1 MSNNITLNLNIIEAR
16 DLLAHDSNG
25 FSDPYVLI
33 TDQPGL
39 YNIPKKGLKTHTL
52 KKTLNP
58 VWNQT
63 FTIVCNPKKIPDIK
77 FQVYD
82 YNFITKDVV
91 IGEGSINLEWLCG
104 TKIKFHEE
112 WIKLSLMK
120 KDKKTK
126 EYNKIT
132 KGEIHISITLPPEE
146 LTKPNQSIRTDYP
159 LNPGNWIPILEP
171 IVNVGLGWD
180 FTGGETFDLDA
191 SVTGF
196 DSNFNPIE
204 SIYYGHLTGLNRS
217 VLHHGDNLTGEG
229 EGDDEVITI
238 GLDRVPNNITSL
250 AVTVNSYKGN
260 SIIKA
265 KSGFI
270 RLYTNSTGIGKYILS
285 RSKDCIGLLLGLFER
300 DISKL
305 DRWFF
310 RVMVDPIE
318 GNQVTK
324 SYSSMKELLIA
335 YNKNFIDEAVN
346 KYIPLHPLPYEML
359 FKTDIWIPIDMQKTY
374 IGLGWD
380 FQKGEV
386 YDLDASLIVF
396 DMNNQIMEII
406 YHKNIKSK
414 DGNIYH
420 YGDNKTGRGDGDD
433 EMICVDFPHLNNNI
447 SSMAV
452 VVNSFKGNN
461 LTGIR
466 GGFIRLFYDTRPI
479 GCYLLNEGRECTGL
493 LLGLFRKDLNS
504 GFWFFQVMIEN
515 INGIDANE
523 SVPDVINLLNNY
535 MLKMSMMS
543 SNNNNNYNDVQNNM
557 NNNNNL
563 NTLNTLNNPNTLN
576 NSNTLNNNVSIMN
589 PNNLNNSN
597 TLNNNI
603 SMMNPNNLNNSNTLN
618 NNINNNISIMNPNN
632 LNYSNTLNNNNIN
645 NNINMM
651 NPNNNQINY
660 NRTLNPIPNNNNNN
674 MINNLNPSNTINVTN
689 NNLINQMN
697 NVDLNTD
704 LPTQNE
710 I

>member
-63 FTIVCNPKKIPDIK
+63 FTITCNPKTIPNIK

-91 IGEGSINLEWLCG
+91 IGEGSINLEWMCG
-104 TKIKFHEE
+104 NKIKFHEE

-126 EYNKIT
+126 EYKKII
-132 KGEIHISITLPPEE
+132 KGEIHISITLPLEP
-146 LTKPNQSIRTDYP
+146 LTAPNQKIRTDYE
-159 LNPGNWIPILEP
+159 LIPGNWIPILEP

-196 DSNFNPIE
+196 DNNFNPIE
-204 SIYYGHLTGLNRS
+204 SIYYSHLTGLNNS

-238 GLDRVPNNITSL
+238 GLDRVPRNVTSL
-250 AVTVNSYKGN
+250 AVTVNSYSEN

-270 RLYTNSTGIGKYILS
+270 RLYTNSNGIGKYTLS

-300 DISKL
+300 DISNL
-305 DRWFF
+305 DRWYF

-318 GNQVTK
+318 GYQVTQ
-324 SYSSMKELLIA
+324 SYESMKMLLKS

-346 KYIPLHPLPYEML
+346 KYIPLHPLPYEIV
-359 FKTDIWIPIDMQKTY
+359 FKTDIWIPIENQYTFV
-374 IGLGWD
+374 GLGWD
-380 FQKGEV
+380 FQRGMV

-396 DMNNQIMEII
+396 DMNNQIMEVI
-406 YHKNIKSK
+406 YHKNVKSQ
-414 DGNIYH
+414 DGNIFH
-420 YGDNKTGRGDGDD
+420 YGDNKTGRGEGDD
-433 EMICVDFPHLNNNI
+433 EIISINFPHLNNNV

-466 GGFIRLFYDTRPI
+466 GGFIRLFYEKGPI

-515 INGIDANE
+515 INGIDANQ
-523 SVPDVINLLNNY
+523 SIPDVINLLNNY

-543 SNNNNNYNDVQNNM
+543 SNNNNNYNDVKNNM

-563 NTLNTLNNPNTLN
+563 NTLNTLNNSNTLNNPNTLN
-576 NSNTLNNNVSIMN
+576 NNISIMN

-603 SMMNPNNLNNSNTLN
+603 SMMNPNNLNYSNTLN
-618 NNINNNISIMNPNN
+618 NNINNNM
-632 LNYSNTLNNNNIN
+632 
-645 NNINMM
+645 NMM

-660 NRTLNPIPNNNNNN
+660 NRTLNPIPNNNN

-710 I
+710 IK

>member
-63 FTIVCNPKKIPDIK
+63 FSITCNPKTIPNIK

-91 IGEGSINLEWLCG
+91 IGEGSINLEWMCG
-104 TKIKFHEE
+104 NKIKFHEE

-126 EYNKIT
+126 EYKKII
-132 KGEIHISITLPPEE
+132 KGEIHISITLPLEP
-146 LTKPNQSIRTDYP
+146 LTAPNQKIRTDYE
-159 LNPGNWIPILEP
+159 LIPGNWIPILEP

-196 DSNFNPIE
+196 DNNFNPIE
-204 SIYYGHLTGLNRS
+204 SIYYGRLTGLNNS

-238 GLDRVPNNITSL
+238 GLDRVPRNVTSL
-250 AVTVNSYKGN
+250 AVTVNSYKEN
-260 SIIKA
+260 SIINA

-270 RLYTNSTGIGKYILS
+270 RLYTNSNGIGKYTLS

-300 DISKL
+300 DISNL
-305 DRWFF
+305 DRWYF

-318 GNQVTK
+318 GNQVIK
-324 SYSSMKELLIA
+324 SYDSMKELLVS

-346 KYIPLHPLPYEML
+346 KYIPLHPLPYEIV
-359 FKTDIWIPIDMQKTY
+359 FKTDIWIPIENQYTFV
-374 IGLGWD
+374 GLGWD
-380 FQKGEV
+380 FQRGMV

-396 DMNNQIMEII
+396 DMNNQIMEVI
-406 YHKNIKSK
+406 YHKNVKSQ
-414 DGNIYH
+414 DGNIFH
-420 YGDNKTGRGDGDD
+420 YGDNKTGRGEGDD
-433 EMICVDFPHLNNNI
+433 EIISINFPHLNNNV

-466 GGFIRLFYDTRPI
+466 GGFIRLFYEKGPI

-515 INGIDANE
+515 INGIDANQ
-523 SVPDVINLLNNY
+523 SIPDVINLLNNY

-543 SNNNNNYNDVQNNM
+543 SSNNNNVQNNINNNNNLNYSNTM
-557 NNNNNL
+557 NNNNNNNNNMMMNPNNNLNYANTMNNNNNNINNMMMNPNNNLNNTNTLNNNISNINNNDVNMMNPNNQLNYNKTLDINPNNNNNITNNL
-563 NTLNTLNNPNTLN
+563 NTLNTI
-576 NSNTLNNNVSIMN
+576 NVS
-589 PNNLNNSN
+589 
-597 TLNNNI
+597 NNNI
-603 SMMNPNNLNNSNTLN
+603 
-618 NNINNNISIMNPNN
+618 
-632 LNYSNTLNNNNIN
+632 
-645 NNINMM
+645 
-651 NPNNNQINY
+651 
-660 NRTLNPIPNNNNNN
+660 
-674 MINNLNPSNTINVTN
+674 
-689 NNLINQMN
+689 INQMN
-697 NVDLNTD
+697 NNLNTD

>member
-63 FTIVCNPKKIPDIK
+63 FSITCNPKTIPNIK

-91 IGEGSINLEWLCG
+91 IGEGSINLEWMCG
-104 TKIKFHEE
+104 NKIKFHEE

-126 EYNKIT
+126 EYKKII
-132 KGEIHISITLPPEE
+132 KGEIHISITLPLEP
-146 LTKPNQSIRTDYP
+146 LTAPNQKIRTDYE
-159 LNPGNWIPILEP
+159 LIPGNWIPILEP

-196 DSNFNPIE
+196 DNNFNPIE
-204 SIYYGHLTGLNRS
+204 SIYYSHLTGLNNS

-238 GLDRVPNNITSL
+238 GLDRVPRNVTSL

-270 RLYTNSTGIGKYILS
+270 RLYTNSNGIGKYTLS

-300 DISKL
+300 DISNL
-305 DRWFF
+305 DRWYF

-324 SYSSMKELLIA
+324 SYESMKMLLKS

-346 KYIPLHPLPYEML
+346 KYIPLHPLPYEIV
-359 FKTDIWIPIDMQKTY
+359 FKTDIWIPIENQYTFV
-374 IGLGWD
+374 GLGWD
-380 FQKGEV
+380 FQRGMV

-396 DMNNQIMEII
+396 DMNNQIMEVI
-406 YHKNIKSK
+406 YHKNVKSQ
-414 DGNIYH
+414 DGNIFH
-420 YGDNKTGRGDGDD
+420 YGDNKTGRGEGDD
-433 EMICVDFPHLNNNI
+433 EIISINFPHLNNNV

-466 GGFIRLFYDTRPI
+466 GAFIRLFYEKGPI

-515 INGIDANE
+515 INGIDANQ
-523 SVPDVINLLNNY
+523 SIPDVINLLNNY

-543 SNNNNNYNDVQNNM
+543 SSSNNNNVQNNINNNNNLNYSNTM
-557 NNNNNL
+557 NNNNNNNNMMMNPNNNLNYANTMNNNNNNINNMMMNPNNNLNNTNTLNNNISNINNNDVNMMNPNNQLNYNKTLDINPNNNNNITNNL
-563 NTLNTLNNPNTLN
+563 NTLNTI
-576 NSNTLNNNVSIMN
+576 NVS
-589 PNNLNNSN
+589 
-597 TLNNNI
+597 NNNI
-603 SMMNPNNLNNSNTLN
+603 
-618 NNINNNISIMNPNN
+618 
-632 LNYSNTLNNNNIN
+632 
-645 NNINMM
+645 
-651 NPNNNQINY
+651 
-660 NRTLNPIPNNNNNN
+660 
-674 MINNLNPSNTINVTN
+674 
-689 NNLINQMN
+689 INQMN
-697 NVDLNTD
+697 NNLNTD

>member
-63 FTIVCNPKKIPDIK
+63 FTITCNPKTIPNIK

-91 IGEGSINLEWLCG
+91 IGEGSINLEWMCG
-104 TKIKFHEE
+104 NKIKFHEE

-126 EYNKIT
+126 EYKKII
-132 KGEIHISITLPPEE
+132 KGEIHISITLPLEP
-146 LTKPNQSIRTDYP
+146 LTAPNQKIRTDYE
-159 LNPGNWIPILEP
+159 LIPGNWIPILEP

-196 DSNFNPIE
+196 DNNFNPIE
-204 SIYYGHLTGLNRS
+204 SIYYSHLTGLNNS

-238 GLDRVPNNITSL
+238 GLDRVPKNVTSL
-250 AVTVNSYKGN
+250 AVTVNSYKEN
-260 SIIKA
+260 SIINA

-270 RLYTNSTGIGKYILS
+270 RLYTNSNGIGKYTLS

-300 DISKL
+300 DISNL
-305 DRWFF
+305 DRWYF

-318 GNQVTK
+318 GYQVTQ
-324 SYSSMKELLIA
+324 SYESMKMLLKS

-346 KYIPLHPLPYEML
+346 KYIPLHPLPYEIV
-359 FKTDIWIPIDMQKTY
+359 FKTDIWIPIENQYTFV
-374 IGLGWD
+374 GLGWD
-380 FQKGEV
+380 FQRGMV

-396 DMNNQIMEII
+396 DMNNQIMEVI
-406 YHKNIKSK
+406 YHKNVKSQ
-414 DGNIYH
+414 DGNIFH
-420 YGDNKTGRGDGDD
+420 YGDNKTGRGEGDD
-433 EMICVDFPHLNNNI
+433 EIISINFPHLNNNV

-466 GGFIRLFYDTRPI
+466 GGFIRLFYEKGPI

-515 INGIDANE
+515 INGIDANQ
-523 SVPDVINLLNNY
+523 SIPDVINLLNNY

-543 SNNNNNYNDVQNNM
+543 SSNNNNVQNNINNNNNLNYSNTM
-557 NNNNNL
+557 NNNNNNNNMMMNPNNNLNYANTMNNNNMMMNPNNNLNYANTMNNNNNNINNMMMNPNNNLNNTNTLNNNISNINNNDVNMMNPNNQLNYNKTLDINPNNNNNITNNL
-563 NTLNTLNNPNTLN
+563 NTLNTI
-576 NSNTLNNNVSIMN
+576 NVS
-589 PNNLNNSN
+589 
-597 TLNNNI
+597 NNNI
-603 SMMNPNNLNNSNTLN
+603 
-618 NNINNNISIMNPNN
+618 
-632 LNYSNTLNNNNIN
+632 
-645 NNINMM
+645 
-651 NPNNNQINY
+651 
-660 NRTLNPIPNNNNNN
+660 
-674 MINNLNPSNTINVTN
+674 
-689 NNLINQMN
+689 INQMN
-697 NVDLNTD
+697 NNLNTD